1 MSPRSSADAVRGLG
15 KRVKQRVAGPRR
27 GARRTVGRIIRQL
40 PHYGRLLAGLMAD
53 RRVSK
58 LDRVL
63 VGAALAYLLLPLDF
77 IADYVP
83 FLGQVDDVFLLMTA
97 LQRLVSHAGRRVL
110 RDHWTG
116 DPRELRHLD
125 IPAVVN
131 AAAFFLPGR
140 MRRSLLSL
148 LR

>member
-1 MSPRSSADAVRGLG
+1 MSPRPSAESVRDLG
-15 KRVKQRVAGPRR
+15 KRVKKRVVGPRR
-27 GARRTVGRIIRQL
+27 GARRAVGHVITQL
-40 PHYGRLLAGLMAD
+40 PHYGRLLAGLMTD

-58 LDRVL
+58 LDRLL
-63 VGAALAYLLLPLDF
+63 VGVALAYLLMPLDF

-97 LQRLVSHAGRRVL
+97 LQRLTTNAGRRVL

-116 DPRELRHLD
+116 DARELRHLD

-140 MRRSLLSL
+140 MRSSLLGL

>member
-1 MSPRSSADAVRGLG
+1 MSHRPSVEAVRELG
-15 KRVKQRVAGPRR
+15 KRVTKRVAGPRR
-27 GARRTVGRIIRQL
+27 GARRTVTRVIGQL
-40 PHYGRLLAGLMAD
+40 PHYGRLLAGLMTD

-77 IADYVP
+77 IADYIP

-97 LQRLVSHAGRRVL
+97 LQRLVAHAGHRVL

-116 DPRELRHLD
+116 SARELRHLD
-125 IPAVVN
+125 IAAVVN
-131 AAAFFLPGR
+131 AASFFLPGR
-140 MRRSLLSL
+140 MKRSLLAL